1 VSADARHLGPSVAG
15 QGGPIRLVP
24 RLLSRW
30 ISLVLLAFACAL
42 PLAAQDR
49 APVAASFAVVPG
61 DAYVPEAALQRIEQH
76 VRKGLARMGAFFEGM
91 EPAPFHV
98 VVHASA
104 ESLPEAARGSIHEG
118 APGMAEL
125 DTRTIRLF
133 LREARAVPRSDI
145 APVVDHELVHLLLDQ
160 YAGAAA
166 RRLPRWFHEGI
177 AQVLA
182 RDSYLGAREEDLVW
196 RAGAGRMLRF
206 SELAGRFPEAQGELQ
221 AAYAQSYS
229 FVSWLEREYGLEL
242 LWRAVRMVDD
252 KTTLMGA
259 LVQLTRRTSVELEDG
274 WADYLRNESGARA
287 RVLLTNCFSFAMIA
301 ALPLL
306 ALALIRRLRADRIA
320 RARMDTPPP
329 QPPENLDEGR
339 DPPA

>member
-1 VSADARHLGPSVAG
+1 MSAAVRQPSPSAAG
-15 QGGPIRLVP
+15 LGGPTRIVP
-24 RLLSRW
+24 TAPLRW
-30 ISLVLLAFACAL
+30 FWCLLLALACVL
-42 PLAAQDR
+42 PLAAQDAGR
-49 APVAASFAVVPG
+49 SVATFAVVAG
-61 DAYVPEAALQRIEQH
+61 DADVAGTALQRIEQH
-76 VRKGLARMGAFFEGM
+76 TREGLVRMAVYFEGM
-91 EPAPFHV
+91 QPAPFRV
-98 VVHASA
+98 VVHANA
-104 ESLPEAARGSIHEG
+104 ASLPEGLRGSVHEG

-206 SELAGRFPEAQGELQ
+206 SELAGRFPEAAGELQ

-229 FVSWLEREYGLEL
+229 FVSWLEREYGLPL
-242 LWRAVRMVDD
+242 LWRAVRLVDD

-274 WADYLRNESGARA
+274 WANYLRNESGARA

-306 ALALIRRLRADRIA
+306 ALALIRRLRADRLA

-329 QPPENLDEGR
+329 PPENPDEGR

>member
-1 VSADARHLGPSVAG
+1 M
-15 QGGPIRLVP
+15 
-24 RLLSRW
+24 
-30 ISLVLLAFACAL
+30 LLALACAL

-49 APVAASFAVVPG
+49 AVAAVPFTVVPG
-61 DAYVPEAALQRIEQH
+61 DGEVPQAALQRIEQH
-76 VRKGLARMGAFFEGM
+76 TRDGLVRMGAFFEGM
-91 EPAPFHV
+91 DPAPFLV
-98 VVHASA
+98 VVHSSA
-104 ESLPEAARGSIHEG
+104 ASLPAEARGSIHEG

-125 DTRTIRLF
+125 DTRTMRLF
-133 LREARAVPRSDI
+133 LQEARSVPRADL

-229 FVSWLEREYGLEL
+229 FVSWLEREYGLPL

-252 KTTLMGA
+252 QTTLMGA
-259 LVQLTRRTSVELEDG
+259 LVQLTRKTSVELEDG
-274 WADYLRNESGARA
+274 WANYLRNESGARA
-287 RVLLTNCFSFAMIA
+287 RVLLTNCFSFSIIA

-306 ALALIRRLRADRIA
+306 ALALIRRLRADRLA

-329 QPPENLDEGR
+329 PVERDTTEG
-339 DPPA
+339 PPA